1 MMILVVNPAQSP
13 LNPAYLTIMPTFCPR
28 VPSIFPF
35 ETSLERI
42 VSAGWDTTAQKIPAR
57 YPEANVIPSCV
68 AFP

>member
-42 VSAGWDTTAQKIPAR
+42 VSAG
-57 YPEANVIPSCV
+57 
-68 AFP
+68 